1 MIFLYR
7 VCTFLLYPLL
17 LIVVYYRKI
26 IQKGLIVK
34 FRIFANYVLTTLSN
48 LLNNQNLTD
57 AHTCYKLMK
66 VEVIKKLNLSHEDFS
81 ICPEII
87 IVSPSS

>member
-1 MIFLYR
+1 M
-7 VCTFLLYPLL
+7 
-17 LIVVYYRKI
+17 
-26 IQKGLIVK
+26 VK

-66 VEVIKKLNLSHEDFS
+66 VEVIKKLNLSHEDF
-81 ICPEII
+81 
-87 IVSPSS
+87 